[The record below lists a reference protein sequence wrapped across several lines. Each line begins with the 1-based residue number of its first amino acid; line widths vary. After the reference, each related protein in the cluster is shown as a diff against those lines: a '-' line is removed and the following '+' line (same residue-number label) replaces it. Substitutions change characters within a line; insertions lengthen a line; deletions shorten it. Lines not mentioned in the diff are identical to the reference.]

1 MGKPWRAWGSF
12 GVLVLAL
19 ATSSVFPGNLED
31 RIRYA
36 GLLLQLLGVGTVAYL
51 LRDKHRTFDR
61 RGLWASTRAWFA
73 ERPRFRGGSVTLIV
87 ANAAHAHASGNA
99 KISIW
104 RSPTAGATLEQRLLA
119 VEANVEALRVDLS
132 ESTAQANK
140 TLQKLNSD
148 VQAERTERQNA
159 DREVT
164 AKLEQL
170 GAGGLHVEAA
180 GLFWLVVG
188 IVFATVPVEL
198 ASLWRLLW

>member
-1 MGKPWRAWGSF
+1 M
-12 GVLVLAL
+12 
-19 ATSSVFPGNLED
+19 
-31 RIRYA
+31 
-36 GLLLQLLGVGTVAYL
+36 
-51 LRDKHRTFDR
+51 
-61 RGLWASTRAWFA
+61 
-73 ERPRFRGGSVTLIV
+73 IV